1 MNKLKAVFMG
11 TPDFA
16 VPCLE
21 KLLSLCDIVAVVTQP
36 DRPKG
41 RGQKLQPSPV
51 KQFAQAAKLNILQP
65 EKIKTAE
72 FVEVLKG
79 FKPDLIVVVAFGQI
93 LSNEILAIPPLGCV
107 NVHASILP
115 KYRGAAPIH
124 WAIINGE
131 SISGVT
137 TMFMDAGLDTGD
149 AILTKSCNIS
159 QEMTTGELHDQ
170 LMIMGANLLEETVE
184 LLAVDA
190 APRHPQNSDESSY
203 APLLKKSTEKIDWSL
218 AAAKIHDQV
227 RGLNPWPGAYT
238 TYNGQVMKI
247 WQTKVVESVASYSD
261 KPGQICQI
269 TPQGFTVAT
278 GDGILEIIEI
288 QPASKRKMMAK
299 DYVCGGKIITGDYL
313 V

>member
-51 KQFAQAAKLNILQP
+51 KQFAQAANLNILQP

-170 LMIMGANLLEETVE
+170 LMIMGANLLEETVA
-184 LLAVDA
+184 LLAVGA
-190 APRHPQNSDESSY
+190 APRYPQNSNESSY

-247 WQTKVVESVASYSD
+247 WQTKVVGSVASCSD
-261 KPGQICQI
+261 KPGKICQI

-278 GDGILEIIEI
+278 GDGMLEIIEI